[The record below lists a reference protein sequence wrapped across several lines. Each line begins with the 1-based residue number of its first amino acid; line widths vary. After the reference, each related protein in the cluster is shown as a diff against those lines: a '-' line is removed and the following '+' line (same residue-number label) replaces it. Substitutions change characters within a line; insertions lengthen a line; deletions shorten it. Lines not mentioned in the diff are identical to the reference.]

1 MEELKKLHRLPTKG
15 MLLVLKGRIRRH
27 EMFNMRIYGFQIEG
41 RSLCV
46 ICAEKIYGKSLEMDR
61 DISDV
66 MIFDDSDQPTYAH
79 KGLLCD
85 DCLKWIVLP
94 QDTED
99 RWWLVDPEPQ
109 EQLRLLAPFADFL
122 ETLQIDVMNLR
133 NITTR

>member
-1 MEELKKLHRLPTKG
+1 
-15 MLLVLKGRIRRH
+15 
-27 EMFNMRIYGFQIEG
+27 MFNMKVYGFQSEG

-46 ICAEKIYGKSLEMDR
+46 GCAERIYGSLKK
-61 DISDV
+61 
-66 MIFDDSDQPTYAH
+66 FLNTDDSLIFTDSDRPAYAC

-85 DCLKWIVLP
+85 DCLKWIFLP

-99 RWWLVDPEPQ
+99 RGWLIDPEPQ

-133 NITTR
+133 SITAR